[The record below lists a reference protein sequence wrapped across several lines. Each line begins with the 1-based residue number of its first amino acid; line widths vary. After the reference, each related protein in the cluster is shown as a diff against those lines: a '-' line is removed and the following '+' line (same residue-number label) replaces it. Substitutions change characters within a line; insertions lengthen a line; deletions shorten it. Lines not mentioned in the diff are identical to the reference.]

1 MPFINIPL
9 QNTNTLYKNIL
20 FMSVDG
26 SDTWSSAFS
35 LCQYIKNQNH
45 LPLLVDGNIG
55 VSLKEKIDLHLDK
68 VLMDKAALSKAI
80 HYIKQIPILSGKAI
94 HPLSVKPKSFQ
105 QQFISDLIILSGNFD
120 KTIVSLS
127 SENISL
133 QELWLSWAE
142 KKFLFFQTSN
152 LFLEKT
158 AQFLFD
164 YPNQIDGLISVDNNP
179 HLSRLAWLRLKKMF
193 PDLPEL
199 ISDIKQT
206 AQK

>member
-1 MPFINIPL
+1 MPFINAPL
-9 QNTNTLYKNIL
+9 QNTNAFYKNVL
-20 FMSVDG
+20 FLSVDG
-26 SDTWSSAFS
+26 GDTWTSALS
-35 LCQYIKNQNH
+35 LCQFIKSQKL
-45 LPLLVDGNIG
+45 LPLLVDGDLG

-80 HYIKQIPILSGKAI
+80 HYTKQIPVLSGRAT
-94 HPLSVKPKSFQ
+94 HPLSTKPKSFQ
-105 QQFISDLIILSGNFD
+105 RQFLSDLIILSGNFD

-127 SENISL
+127 LENTNL

-142 KKFLFFQTSN
+142 KKFLFFQTNN

-158 AQFLFD
+158 AQFLLD
-164 YPNQIDGLISVDNNP
+164 YPNQIDGLISLNNNP
-179 HLSRLAWLRLKKMF
+179 HLSRLAWLRLKKIT

-206 AQK
+206 VQG